1 MECVCIGAVT
11 RDVQYTCTYV
21 WRDEAKYG
29 ITTFLLSHSLQCCRG
44 SSGRT
49 EWLQL
54 GSTENT
60 QATTHLGSIG
70 SCRTTEEATAEG
82 EMWRSWLRHCRIP
95 SITVHYK
102 GTKMSQIQYITY
114 NTPSTYVTVYSAI
127 LYPAD
132 IVQSAKTSTSQN
144 ALDKRRCFS
153 LAKAGNHWVLLPPR
167 SVSGD
172 HMVESPLCTGTS
184 QTGLHSHHCT
194 RQTKIKANI
203 RVHKCWA
210 F

>member
-21 WRDEAKYG
+21 GRGEAKCG
-29 ITTFLLSHSLQCCRG
+29 IATFLLSHSLQCCCG

-82 EMWRSWLRHCRIP
+82 EMWKS
-95 SITVHYK
+95 
-102 GTKMSQIQYITY
+102 
-114 NTPSTYVTVYSAI
+114 
-127 LYPAD
+127 
-132 IVQSAKTSTSQN
+132 
-144 ALDKRRCFS
+144 
-153 LAKAGNHWVLLPPR
+153 
-167 SVSGD
+167 
-172 HMVESPLCTGTS
+172 
-184 QTGLHSHHCT
+184 
-194 RQTKIKANI
+194 
-203 RVHKCWA
+203 
-210 F
+210 